1 MNTLLFSFPMGWQWV
16 IIVLV
21 VLIFFG
27 GKKIPE
33 LMRGLG
39 KGINQF
45 KQGLKEVEDDIKADV
60 DDNNSSP
67 AKN

>member
-1 MNTLLFSFPMGWQWV
+1 MNTLFFSFPMGWQW
-16 IIVLV
+16 IILILL

-33 LMRGLG
+33 LARGLG

-45 KQGLKEVEDDIKADV
+45 KQGLKEVEDDIKADSS
-60 DDNNSSP
+60 DDNKP
-67 AKN
+67 ANI

>member
-1 MNTLLFSFPMGWQWV
+1 MGTLLFSFPMGWQVV
-16 IIVLV
+16 ILVLL
-21 VLIFFG
+21 VLLFFG

-33 LMRGLG
+33 MMKGLG

-60 DDNNSSP
+60 TDDKP
-67 AKN
+67 VKN

>member
-1 MNTLLFSFPMGWQWV
+1 MNTLLFSFPMGWQV
-16 IIVLV
+16 VVLV
-21 VLIFFG
+21 LLILVFFG

-45 KQGLKEVEDDIKADV
+45 KAGLKEVEDDIKADIA
-60 DDNNSSP
+60 DDNKPVNT
-67 AKN
+67 